1 MPMHHQ
7 QHQQPHMYPQQG
19 YNNHQNQMRGQNNMI
34 PQPQR
39 YMHPN
44 PNYYSGFVPPPPPPP
59 GQYHPPHE

>member
-1 MPMHHQ
+1 MPIQHQ
-7 QHQQPHMYPQQG
+7 QHQPQHIYPQQG

-34 PQPQR
+34 PQQR